1 MTILNREPVHYLA
14 GEMPL
19 HRYCAHHAQ
28 QTPERIAL
36 LWYGRTICWRELD
49 QLSTRLAV
57 QLQRLGVARGDRV
70 ALFLQNCPQAIVAH
84 LATAK
89 LGGIVVPCGPLSR
102 QHELRDQLADC
113 GAKILVAAADL
124 MPIVDAARPG
134 TSVTTVITTRYSDLQ
149 PSQSACR
156 KALAVPPELIAADAS
171 AYVSPDVPLKNKP
184 DAAQLDLM
192 QLMAEPVDVAERDAV
207 AAITVDLDDVALM
220 VYTSGTTGRPKG
232 AMLTHRNA
240 LYKTAVT
247 VQVGGIQAADVML
260 AVAPLSHIAGMLMG
274 MNVMLYAGAPTILLY
289 RFDPLAVLQAI
300 DRYRVTRWYSM
311 TPMNLAVMAHPDA
324 AQYRMESLVTNPCTS
339 FGVTLTEAI
348 ADQWRAFAGPQ
359 CRIYEAAYGLSETH
373 TCDAITPP
381 DAPRWGW
388 HGKIVPQTEVR
399 IVDPHTGV
407 ELPPGQA
414 GEITIRSPGVFR
426 GYWQRDEATRAVL
439 RNGFLHTGDIGQV
452 SPDGYLQWQGRIKEM
467 IKVSGYSVFPEDVE
481 ALLSR
486 HPGIRQVAVTPIP
499 DPDKG
504 EVVCAHVV
512 PMSGVTLTEADLIA
526 WSRDNMAPYKVPRR
540 VKFHDTLP
548 ATATGKVLRRLL
560 REEALAA

>member
-1 MTILNREPVHYLA
+1 MTIQNREPVNYLA

-49 QLSTRLAV
+49 QASTRLAV
-57 QLQRLGVARGDRV
+57 QLQRLGVSRGDRV
-70 ALFLQNCPQAIVAH
+70 ALFLHNCPQGIVAH

-124 MPIVDAARPG
+124 MPIVEAARPG
-134 TSVTTVITTRYSDLQ
+134 TSVTTVITTRYADLQ
-149 PSQSACR
+149 PTQPACR

-171 AYVSPDVPLKNKP
+171 SAPPLKNKP
-184 DAAQLDLM
+184 GAAQLDLM
-192 QLMAEPVDVAERDAV
+192 QLMAEPVDVAERNAV
-207 AAITVDLDDVALM
+207 AAIQVNLDDVALM

-247 VQVGGIQAADVML
+247 VQVSGIHASDVML

-274 MNVMLYAGAPTILLY
+274 MNVMLYSGATTILLY

-324 AQYRMESLVTNPCTS
+324 AQYRMESLVANPCTS

-348 ADQWRAFAGPQ
+348 ADRWRAFAGPQ

-373 TCDAITPP
+373 TCDAITPA

-399 IVDPHTGV
+399 IVDPHTGA

-439 RNGFLHTGDIGQV
+439 HNGFLRTGDIGQV

-467 IKVSGYSVFPEDVE
+467 IKVSGYSVFPEEVE

-512 PMSGVTLTEADLIA
+512 PMSGVTLSEAELIA

-540 VKFHDTLP
+540 VKFHDALP

-560 REEALAA
+560 REDAVAA

>member
-1 MTILNREPVHYLA
+1 MTIQNREPVHYLA

-19 HRYCAHHAQ
+19 HRYCALHAQ

-70 ALFLQNCPQAIVAH
+70 ALFLQNCPQAILAH
-84 LATAK
+84 LAIAK

-124 MPIVDAARPG
+124 MPIVEAARPG
-134 TSVTTVITTRYSDLQ
+134 TSVATVITTRYADLQ
-149 PSQSACR
+149 PAQPACR

-171 AYVSPDVPLKNKP
+171 SAPSPKNKAG
-184 DAAQLDLM
+184 AAQLDLM
-192 QLMAEPVDVAERDAV
+192 QLLAEPVDVAERDAV
-207 AAITVDLDDVALM
+207 AAITVDLDEVALM

-247 VQVGGIQAADVML
+247 VQVSGIQASDVML

-274 MNVMLYAGAPTILLY
+274 MNVMLYSGATVILLY

-324 AQYRMESLVTNPCTS
+324 AQYRMESLVANPCTS

-348 ADQWRAFAGPQ
+348 AEQWRAFAGPQ

-373 TCDAITPP
+373 TCDAITPAN
-381 DAPRWGW
+381 APRWGW
-388 HGKIVPQTEVR
+388 HGKIVPQTEIR
-399 IVDPHTGV
+399 IVDPLTGT

-426 GYWQRDEATRAVL
+426 GYWQRDEATRAAL
-439 RNGFLHTGDIGQV
+439 HNGFLRTGDIGQV

-467 IKVSGYSVFPEDVE
+467 IKVSGYSVFPEEVE
-481 ALLSR
+481 SILIK
-486 HPGIRQVAVTPIP
+486 HPAVAQAAVLAEP
-499 DPDKG
+499 DAEKG
-504 EVVCAHVV
+504 EVVKAFIVKK
-512 PMSGVTLTEADLIA
+512 PGAELAADELIA
-526 WSRDNMAPYKVPRR
+526 WSRDNMATYKVPKY
-540 VKFHDTLP
+540 VEFIDVLP
-548 ATATGKVLRRLL
+548 TTGAGKVLRRLL
-560 REEALAA
+560 KAG

>member
-1 MTILNREPVHYLA
+1 MTIQNREPVHYAA

-19 HRYCAHHAQ
+19 HRYCALHAQ

-36 LWYGRTICWRELD
+36 LWYGRTMCWRELD

-57 QLQRLGVARGDRV
+57 QLQRLGVVRGDRV
-70 ALFLQNCPQAIVAH
+70 ALFLQNCPQAIIAH

-124 MPIVDAARPG
+124 MPIVEAARPG
-134 TSVTTVITTRYSDLQ
+134 TSVVTVITTRYADLQ
-149 PSQSACR
+149 PAQPACR

-171 AYVSPDVPLKNKP
+171 SAPPPRNTP
-184 DAAQLDLM
+184 GAAQLDLM

-207 AAITVDLDDVALM
+207 AAIPVGLDDVALM

-247 VQVGGIQAADVML
+247 VQVGGIQASDVML

-274 MNVMLYAGAPTILLY
+274 MNTMLYSGAATILLY

-300 DRYRVTRWYSM
+300 DRYRVTWWYSM

-324 AQYRMESLVTNPCTS
+324 AQYRMESLTTNPCTS
-339 FGVTLTEAI
+339 FGVPLTEAI
-348 ADQWRAFAGPQ
+348 AEQWRAFAGPQ
-359 CRIYEAAYGLSETH
+359 CRTYEAAYGLSETH
-373 TCDAITPP
+373 TCDAITPAH
-381 DAPRWGW
+381 APRWGW

-407 ELPPGQA
+407 ELPPGQP

-452 SPDGYLQWQGRIKEM
+452 SADGYLQWQGRIKEM
-467 IKVSGYSVFPEDVE
+467 IKVSGYSVFPEEVE

-486 HPGIRQVAVTPIP
+486 HPGIRQVAVTPLP

-512 PMSGVTLTEADLIA
+512 PMNGVKLSEAELIA
-526 WSRDNMAPYKVPRR
+526 WSRENMAPYKVPRR
-540 VKFHDTLP
+540 VKFHDALP

-560 REEALAA
+560 REEAMAA

>member
-1 MTILNREPVHYLA
+1 MTIQNREPVHYLA

-57 QLQRLGVARGDRV
+57 QLQRLGVGRGDRV
-70 ALFLQNCPQAIVAH
+70 ALFLQNCPQAILAH

-102 QHELRDQLADC
+102 QHELRDQLADS

-124 MPIVDAARPG
+124 MPIVEAARPG
-134 TSVTTVITTRYSDLQ
+134 TSVSTVITTRYADLQ
-149 PSQSACR
+149 PSQPACR

-171 AYVSPDVPLKNKP
+171 SAPPLKNKP
-184 DAAQLDLM
+184 GASQLDLM
-192 QLMAEPVDVAERDAV
+192 QLLAEPVDVSERNAV
-207 AAITVDLDDVALM
+207 TAIQVELDEVALM
-220 VYTSGTTGRPKG
+220 IYTSGTTGRPKG

-247 VQVGGIQAADVML
+247 AQVSGVHASDVML

-274 MNVMLYAGAPTILLY
+274 MNVMLYSGATTILLY

-324 AQYRMESLVTNPCTS
+324 SQYRMESLVVNPCTS

-348 ADQWRAFAGPQ
+348 ADQWRAFAGRQ
-359 CRIYEAAYGLSETH
+359 CSIYEAAYGLSETH

-399 IVDPHTGV
+399 IVDPHTGA

-426 GYWQRDEATRAVL
+426 GYWQRDEATRAAL
-439 RNGFLHTGDIGQV
+439 QNGFLRTGDIGQL

-467 IKVSGYSVFPEDVE
+467 IKVSGYSVFPEEVE

-512 PMSGVTLTEADLIA
+512 PMHGVTLTEAELIA

-540 VKFHDTLP
+540 VKFHDALP
-548 ATATGKVLRRLL
+548 ATSTGKVLRRLL

>member
-1 MTILNREPVHYLA
+1 MTIQNREPVHYAA

-19 HRYCAHHAQ
+19 HRYCALHAQ

-36 LWYGRTICWRELD
+36 LWYGRTMCWRELD

-57 QLQRLGVARGDRV
+57 QLRRLGVVRGDRV
-70 ALFLQNCPQAIVAH
+70 ALFLQNCPQAIIAH

-124 MPIVDAARPG
+124 MPIVEAARPG
-134 TSVTTVITTRYSDLQ
+134 TSVATVITTRYADLQ
-149 PSQSACR
+149 PAQPACR

-171 AYVSPDVPLKNKP
+171 SAPPPRNTP
-184 DAAQLDLM
+184 GAAQLDLM

-207 AAITVDLDDVALM
+207 AAIPVGLDDVALM

-247 VQVGGIQAADVML
+247 VQVGGIQASDVML

-274 MNVMLYAGAPTILLY
+274 MNTMLYSGATTILLY
-289 RFDPLAVLQAI
+289 RFDALAVLQAI
-300 DRYRVTRWYSM
+300 DRYRVTWWYSM

-324 AQYRMESLVTNPCTS
+324 AQYRMQSLTTNPCTS
-339 FGVTLTEAI
+339 FGVPLTEAI
-348 ADQWRAFAGPQ
+348 AEQWRAFAGPQ
-359 CRIYEAAYGLSETH
+359 CRTYEAAYGLSETH
-373 TCDAITPP
+373 TCDAITPA

-407 ELPPGQA
+407 ELPPGQP

-452 SPDGYLQWQGRIKEM
+452 SADGYLQWQGRIKEM
-467 IKVSGYSVFPEDVE
+467 IKVSGYSVFPEEVE

-486 HPGIRQVAVTPIP
+486 HPGIRQVAVTPLP

-512 PMSGVTLTEADLIA
+512 PMSGVKLSEAELIA
-526 WSRDNMAPYKVPRR
+526 WSRENMAPYKVPRR
-540 VKFHDTLP
+540 VKFHDALP

-560 REEALAA
+560 REEAIAA

>member
-70 ALFLQNCPQAIVAH
+70 ALFLHNCPQAIVAH

-102 QHELRDQLADC
+102 KHELRDQLADC
-113 GAKILVAAADL
+113 GAKVLVAAADL
-124 MPIVDAARPG
+124 MPIVEAAQPG

-149 PSQSACR
+149 PSQPACR

-171 AYVSPDVPLKNKP
+171 SAPPIKNKP
-184 DAAQLDLM
+184 GAAQLDLM

-207 AAITVDLDDVALM
+207 AAITVDLDEVALM

-247 VQVGGIQAADVML
+247 VQVGGIQAADVLL

-348 ADQWRAFAGPQ
+348 AEQWRAFAGPQ

-399 IVDPHTGV
+399 IVDPLTGV
-407 ELPPGQA
+407 ELPSGQA

-439 RNGFLHTGDIGQV
+439 HNGYLRTGDIGQV
-452 SPDGYLQWQGRIKEM
+452 SADGYLQWQGRIKEM

-548 ATATGKVLRRLL
+548 STATGKVLRRLL

>member
-1 MTILNREPVHYLA
+1 MTIQNREPVHYAA

-19 HRYCAHHAQ
+19 HRYCALHAQ

-36 LWYGRTICWRELD
+36 LWYGRTMCWRELD

-57 QLQRLGVARGDRV
+57 QLQRLGVVRGDRV
-70 ALFLQNCPQAIVAH
+70 ALFLQNCPQAIIAH

-124 MPIVDAARPG
+124 MPIVEAARPG
-134 TSVTTVITTRYSDLQ
+134 TSVVTVITTRYADLQ
-149 PSQSACR
+149 PAQPACR

-171 AYVSPDVPLKNKP
+171 SAPPPRNTP
-184 DAAQLDLM
+184 GAAQLDLM

-207 AAITVDLDDVALM
+207 AAIPVGLDDVALM

-247 VQVGGIQAADVML
+247 VQVGGIQASDVML

-274 MNVMLYAGAPTILLY
+274 MNTMLYSGAATILLY

-300 DRYRVTRWYSM
+300 DRYRVTWWYSM

-324 AQYRMESLVTNPCTS
+324 AQYRMESLTTNPCTS
-339 FGVTLTEAI
+339 FGVPLTEAI
-348 ADQWRAFAGPQ
+348 AEQWRAFAGPQ
-359 CRIYEAAYGLSETH
+359 CRTYEAAYGLSETH
-373 TCDAITPP
+373 TCDAITPAH
-381 DAPRWGW
+381 APRWGW

-407 ELPPGQA
+407 ELPPGQP

-452 SPDGYLQWQGRIKEM
+452 SADGYLQWQGRIKEM
-467 IKVSGYSVFPEDVE
+467 IKVSGYSVFPEEVE

-486 HPGIRQVAVTPIP
+486 HPGIRQVAVTPLP

-512 PMSGVTLTEADLIA
+512 PMNGVKLSEAELIA
-526 WSRDNMAPYKVPRR
+526 WSRENMAPYKVPRR
-540 VKFHDTLP
+540 VKFHDALP

-560 REEALAA
+560 REEAIAA

>member
-1 MTILNREPVHYLA
+1 MTIQNREPVDYLA

-49 QLSTRLAV
+49 QLATRLAV

-70 ALFLQNCPQAIVAH
+70 ALFLQNCPQAILAH

-102 QHELRDQLADC
+102 QHELRDQLADS
-113 GAKILVAAADL
+113 GAKVLVAAADL
-124 MPIVDAARPG
+124 MPIVEAARPG
-134 TSVTTVITTRYSDLQ
+134 TSVSTVITTRYADLQ
-149 PSQSACR
+149 PSQPACR

-171 AYVSPDVPLKNKP
+171 SAPPIKNKP
-184 DAAQLDLM
+184 GAAQLDLM
-192 QLMAEPVDVAERDAV
+192 QLLAEPVDVAERNAV
-207 AAITVDLDDVALM
+207 TAIQVDLDEVALM
-220 VYTSGTTGRPKG
+220 IYTSGTTGRPKG

-247 VQVGGIQAADVML
+247 AQVSGVQASDVLL

-274 MNVMLYAGAPTILLY
+274 MNVMLYSGATTILLY

-324 AQYRMESLVTNPCTS
+324 AQYRMESLVANPCTR

-348 ADQWRAFAGPQ
+348 AELSRAFAGSQ
-359 CRIYEAAYGLSETH
+359 WSIYEAAYGLSETH

-399 IVDPHTGV
+399 IVDPHTGA

-426 GYWQRDEATRAVL
+426 GYWQRDEATRAAL
-439 RNGFLHTGDIGQV
+439 QNGFLHTGDIGQL

-467 IKVSGYSVFPEDVE
+467 IKVSGYSVFPEEVE

-512 PMSGVTLTEADLIA
+512 PMNGVTLTEAELIA

-540 VKFHDTLP
+540 VKFHDALP
-548 ATATGKVLRRLL
+548 ATSTGKVLRRLL

>member
-1 MTILNREPVHYLA
+1 MTIQNREPVHYLA

-57 QLQRLGVARGDRV
+57 QFQRLGVARGDRV
-70 ALFLQNCPQAIVAH
+70 ALFLQNCPQAILAH

-89 LGGIVVPCGPLSR
+89 LGAIVVPCGPLSR
-102 QHELRDQLADC
+102 QHELRDQLADSA
-113 GAKILVAAADL
+113 AKILVAAADL
-124 MPIVDAARPG
+124 MPIVEAARPG
-134 TSVTTVITTRYSDLQ
+134 TAVATVITTRYADLQ
-149 PSQSACR
+149 PSQPACR

-171 AYVSPDVPLKNKP
+171 SAPPPKNKP
-184 DAAQLDLM
+184 GAGQLDLM
-192 QLMAEPVDVAERDAV
+192 QLLAEPVDVAERNAV
-207 AAITVDLDDVALM
+207 AAPSVDLDEVALM

-240 LYKTAVT
+240 LYKTAAT
-247 VQVGGIQAADVML
+247 VQVFGIQPADVLL
-260 AVAPLSHIAGMLMG
+260 AAAPISHIAGMLMG

-300 DRYRVTRWYSM
+300 DRYRVTWWYSM

-324 AQYRMESLVTNPCTS
+324 AQYRMESLTNNPCTS
-339 FGVTLTEAI
+339 FGVPLTEAI
-348 ADQWRAFAGPQ
+348 AEQWRAFAGPQ
-359 CRIYEAAYGLSETH
+359 CHLYEAAYGLSETH

-388 HGKIVPQTEVR
+388 HGKIAPQTEVR
-399 IVDPHTGV
+399 IVDPHTGA

-414 GEITIRSPGVFR
+414 GEITLRSPGVFR

-439 RNGFLHTGDIGQV
+439 HNGFLRTGDIGQV

-467 IKVSGYSVFPEDVE
+467 IKVSGYSVFPEEVE

-486 HPGIRQVAVTPIP
+486 HPGIRQVAVTPMP

-512 PMSGVTLTEADLIA
+512 PMSGVELTEAELIA

-540 VKFHDTLP
+540 VKFHDALP